1 VIQVPP
7 TVLGQLQEGWVVC
20 ADWDAFVP
28 TQGIKPVLAKLGHL
42 FGSLGQ
48 TQQKLQSTQ
57 ESLLTLQRDSAN
69 ESQALKELQGQR
81 NQIRAEIIRAEA
93 QIEMLKEL
101 FVSIN
106 EIEGNH
112 DVS

>member
-1 VIQVPP
+1 
-7 TVLGQLQEGWVVC
+7 VLGQLQEGWAVC

-28 TQGIKPVLAKLGHL
+28 TQGIKPVLVKLGHL
-42 FGSLGQ
+42 FTTLGQ

-57 ESLLTLQRDSAN
+57 ESLQTLQRESAN

-81 NQIRAEIIRAEA
+81 NRIRAEIVRAEA

-101 FVSIN
+101 MICDKNSHTN
-106 EIEGNH
+106 N
-112 DVS
+112 